1 LYFRTMFAM
10 GRVVQAGDGM
20 NVRRTT
26 TTGRCLATGKACRVI
41 RILIVDDHPLFR
53 AGLANLLESEP
64 DFQVVGKAAN
74 GPAAVR
80 LWEQER
86 PHVVV
91 LDLSMPGMD
100 GFETLRRI
108 QAIRP
113 DARAIVLTSSESA
126 EDAQRALQ
134 AGARGY
140 LTKHIDQDEI
150 VAAIRDV
157 HGGGTRVQ
165 EGLTPAARVG
175 PAGLSG
181 REIEV
186 LVFLRKGFSN
196 AEIGRSLGITERTV
210 KAHVTAILKKM
221 QASDRAEAVAK
232 GFDLGILKATPSRGD
247 DLS

>member
-1 LYFRTMFAM
+1 MSVM
-10 GRVVQAGDGM
+10 GRVMQSEGS
-20 NVRRTT
+20 
-26 TTGRCLATGKACRVI
+26 TGGRLVTPGRVVPCRKSRPVI
-41 RILIVDDHPLFR
+41 RILIVDDHPVFR
-53 AGLANLLESEP
+53 AGLANLIESEP

-80 LWEQER
+80 IWEQER
-86 PHVVV
+86 PHILL

-108 QAIRP
+108 QAITP

-157 HGGGTRVQ
+157 HVGGTRVQ

-175 PAGLSG
+175 PAGLST

-196 AEIGRSLGITERTV
+196 AEIGRTLGITERTV

-221 QASDRAEAVAK
+221 HASDRAEAVAK

>member
-1 LYFRTMFAM
+1 MR
-10 GRVVQAGDGM
+10 RVGQAEGHADGL
-20 NVRRTT
+20 RARTT
-26 TTGRCLATGKACRVI
+26 VRGLSPGKARPVI

-53 AGLANLLESEP
+53 AGLANLLDSEP
-64 DFQVVGKAAN
+64 DFHVIGKAAN
-74 GPAAVR
+74 GLAAVR

-86 PHVVV
+86 PQVVV
-91 LDLSMPGMD
+91 LDLSMPGID

-108 QAIRP
+108 RAIDP
-113 DARAIVLTSSESA
+113 AARAIVLTSSESA
-126 EDAQRALQ
+126 EDAQRALH

-150 VAAIRDV
+150 VAAIRTV
-157 HGGGTRVQ
+157 HAGGTRVQ
-165 EGLTPAARVG
+165 DGLASAVRAG
-175 PAGLSG
+175 PAGLST

-210 KAHVTAILKKM
+210 KAHVAAILKKLH
-221 QASDRAEAVAK
+221 ASDRAGAVAK
-232 GFDLGILKATPSRGD
+232 GFDLGILKPAPSRGD

>member
-1 LYFRTMFAM
+1 M
-10 GRVVQAGDGM
+10 GRVVQAGIE
-20 NVRRTT
+20 RALRQTPT
-26 TTGRCLATGKACRVI
+26 AGRSLATSKACPVI

-64 DFQVVGKAAN
+64 DFKVVGKAAN

-80 LWEQER
+80 LWEQEQ

-91 LDLSMPGMD
+91 IDLSMPGMD

-108 QAIRP
+108 QSIRA
-113 DARAIVLTSSESA
+113 DARAIVLTSSESP

-140 LTKHIDQDEI
+140 LTKHIDEDEI
-150 VAAIRDV
+150 VAAIREV
-157 HGGGTRVQ
+157 HNGGTRVQ
-165 EGLTPAARVG
+165 DGLATTARVG
-175 PAGLSG
+175 PAGLST

-196 AEIGRSLGITERTV
+196 AEIGRTLGITERTV

-221 QASDRAEAVAK
+221 HAADRAEAVAK
-232 GFDLGILKATPSRGD
+232 GFDLGIFKATPSRSD

>member
-1 LYFRTMFAM
+1 MPLRKPGA
-10 GRVVQAGDGM
+10 
-20 NVRRTT
+20 
-26 TTGRCLATGKACRVI
+26 VI
-41 RILIVDDHPLFR
+41 RILIVDDHPVFR

-64 DFQVVGKAAN
+64 DFQVVGKATN

-80 LWEQER
+80 LWVHEK
-86 PHVVV
+86 PHIIL

-100 GFETLRRI
+100 GFETLR
-108 QAIRP
+108 QIRAATP
-113 DARAIVLTSSESA
+113 EARAIVLTSSESA
-126 EDAQRALQ
+126 DDAQRALQ

-150 VAAIRDV
+150 VAAIRVV
-157 HGGGTRVQ
+157 HAGGLRVQ
-165 EGLTPAARVG
+165 EGLTPGLTTATQPG
-175 PAGLSG
+175 PAGLSS

-196 AEIGRSLGITERTV
+196 AEIGRTLGITERTV

-221 QASDRAEAVAK
+221 HAADRAEAVAK
-232 GFDLGILKATPSRGD
+232 GFDLGILKAAPTRGD

>member
-1 LYFRTMFAM
+1 MAN
-10 GRVVQAGDGM
+10 A
-20 NVRRTT
+20 
-26 TTGRCLATGKACRVI
+26 KACPVI

-64 DFQVVGKAAN
+64 DFKVVGKAAN

-91 LDLSMPGMD
+91 IDLSMPGMD

-140 LTKHIDQDEI
+140 LTKHIDEDEI
-150 VAAIRDV
+150 VAAIREV
-157 HGGGTRVQ
+157 HDGGTRVQ
-165 EGLTPAARVG
+165 EGLVTTDRLG
-175 PAGLSG
+175 PAGLST
-181 REIEV
+181 REIDV

-196 AEIGRSLGITERTV
+196 AEIGRTLGITERTV
-210 KAHVTAILKKM
+210 KAHVGAILKKM
-221 QASDRAEAVAK
+221 HAADRAEAVAK
-232 GFDLGILKATPSRGD
+232 GFDLGIFKATRGRGD